1 MITLPGAVA
10 LARARLPGSR
20 VGAVA
25 GRNVNGR
32 RLAFVDVS
40 VRLVFHAVVLM
51 SLWLLFAGH
60 NQPGG
65 GFVGG
70 LLAGAAIT
78 LRYIAGG
85 IDLVR
90 GRSRFRPWTVLGA
103 GLLLAAG
110 TAIDSLLR
118 DGTVLDLGLASIDL
132 PVVGVIKL
140 SSAIAFDTGVY
151 LLVVGVV
158 LMAFEAF
165 GGDPEDIA
173 S

>member
-1 MITLPGAVA
+1 M
-10 LARARLPGSR
+10 
-20 VGAVA
+20 
-25 GRNVNGR
+25 R

-40 VRLVFHAVVLM
+40 VRVVFHAVLLM

-70 LLAGAAIT
+70 LLAGSAIT

-85 IDLVR
+85 IDEVR

-103 GLLLAAG
+103 GLLLAAV
-110 TAIDSLLR
+110 TAAIPLL
-118 DGTVLDLGLASIDL
+118 
-132 PVVGVIKL
+132 VGRQRARGRRSRRSTCPLIGAVKV
-140 SSAIAFDTGVY
+140 SSALVFDTGVY
-151 LLVVGVV
+151 LAVVGMV

-165 GGDPEDIA
+165 GDEPAEA
-173 S
+173 AP